1 MLHIGNRI
9 KEVLT
14 SKGESVN
21 WLAERIPCE
30 RSNVYNLFRR
40 QNIGVDLLF
49 KISLALDHDFF
60 LELSNDLKTKD

>member
-21 WLAERIPCE
+21 WLAERISCE

-60 LELSNDLKTKD
+60 LDLSNDLKTKD

>member
-14 SKGESVN
+14 AQGKSVN

-40 QNIGVDLLF
+40 QNIGVDLLS
-49 KISLALDHDFF
+49 KISLALDYDFF
-60 LELSNDLKTKD
+60 LELSNDLKTKN